1 MKKKVL
7 FLISVS
13 AFHVVAVLFM
23 LMGLFL
29 FGKGCSNLQGMKNSV
44 SLERLSIENLR
55 EGVYVEDDVYFLTGC
70 YPDTGYGKIFSR
82 MSSTQSAGGGL
93 WYNIYTIPIGDKGN
107 EHITVAV
114 YENAESDKLW
124 NNLTDKPAGTP
135 VKLFGRISINKYSIN
150 EPWHMEAFGITD
162 EELLRPMISYEF
174 YIKTLDKEKE
184 SSLWYKGFSLLLTGA
199 FIWFM
204 CYRKWGKVFWLEIK
218 KENSDGG
225 NEKRTEKKNYR

>member
-7 FLISVS
+7 FLVSIS

-23 LMGLFL
+23 LIGGFL
-29 FGKGCSNLQGMKNSV
+29 FVKGRNNVNGIENSV
-44 SLERLSIENLR
+44 TLEELTADNLKK
-55 EGVYVEDDVYFLTGC
+55 GVYIEDDVYFLRGC

-82 MSSTQSAGGGL
+82 MSSTQSTGGL
-93 WYNIYTIPIGDKGN
+93 WYNIYTIPIGNTDKT
-107 EHITVAV
+107 HITVAV
-114 YENAESDKLW
+114 YENAEQTKEWDC
-124 NNLTDKPAGTP
+124 LTDKPANVP
-135 VKLFGRISINKYSIN
+135 VKLFGRIDVNKYSIN

-162 EELLRPMISYEF
+162 ENRLKDMISYEF
-174 YIKTLDKEKE
+174 YIKTLDKEQE
-184 SSLWYKGFSLLLTGA
+184 SSLWYKGLSLFLSGV

-225 NEKRTEKKNYR
+225 NEKRT